1 MMQISEEK
9 IDVNMNDKGTGDP
22 FNKPIA
28 GQSLVNEP
36 GNIPSERPPDY
47 VDPEEVYAKLSK
59 NFSKPETKE
68 KTLELI
74 AAGLPLEILIN
85 TIVKQAAY
93 SGAITPDV
101 AELLKPSLTV
111 FFLDMAKKAD
121 VDPIIFADDE
131 DEIKQEELEKD
142 KTLMNTFENQ
152 KPDDARIIRGE
163 QFKEDL
169 ASRAKVAADGVA
181 ARREINRRS
190 EEAAVESDGSFLEM
204 DEG

>member
-1 MMQISEEK
+1 MQITEEQVD
-9 IDVNMNDKGTGDP
+9 INMNDKGTGDP

-36 GNIPSERPPDY
+36 GNIPSEKQPDH
-47 VDPEEVYAKLSK
+47 VDPEEVYAKLSR

-85 TIVKQAAY
+85 TITKQAAY

-101 AELLKPSLTV
+101 AELIKPSLTI
-111 FFLDMAKKAD
+111 FFLDMAKQAN

-131 DEIKQEELEKD
+131 DEIMQEKMERE

-152 KPDDARIIRGE
+152 KPRDAEIIRGE

-169 ASRAKVAADGVA
+169 ASRAKVAAEGVA
-181 ARREINRRS
+181 ARREIGRRS
-190 EEAAVESDGSFLEM
+190 EESAVESDGSFLEM